1 MQLFGEKLD
10 RQTEGAWVRDSL
22 AKFVRQLPDDAV
34 VLVDAVRIPEQIA
47 AIRQANFRVMHIHL
61 KAPTRVLA
69 ERYKTRSRAD
79 FKELQSYSQAE
90 QNKTEKRVARLES
103 IADIVVNTELCTE
116 RDVLVRAATHLG
128 FYPKDYDRIVDVV
141 VGGQFGSEGKGHI
154 VSYISRDYD
163 VLVRVGG
170 PNAGHKV
177 FTDGHAYTHH
187 QLPSGTRFS
196 QAKLVIGPGS
206 VLSVKAG

>member
-1 MQLFGEKLD
+1 MAKLVVLLSGSISSGKTTLAEGLHGNFGVSVLKTKNILRELASKRSQAVESERRAMQLFGEKLD

-22 AKFVRQLPDDAV
+22 AKFVRQLADDAV

-69 ERYKTRSRAD
+69 ERYKTRGRAD

-103 IADIVVNTELCTE
+103 IADIVINTELCTE

-141 VGGQFGSEGKGHI
+141 VGGA
-154 VSYISRDYD
+154 VW
-163 VLVRVGG
+163 
-170 PNAGHKV
+170 
-177 FTDGHAYTHH
+177 
-187 QLPSGTRFS
+187 
-196 QAKLVIGPGS
+196 
-206 VLSVKAG
+206 